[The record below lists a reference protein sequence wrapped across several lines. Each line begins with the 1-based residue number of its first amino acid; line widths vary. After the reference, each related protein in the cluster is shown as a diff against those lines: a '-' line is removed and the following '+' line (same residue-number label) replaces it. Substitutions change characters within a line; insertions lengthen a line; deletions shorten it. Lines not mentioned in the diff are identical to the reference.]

1 MVLQQNEQADGTPES
16 APLTVTAPVP
26 YAPSGSLRNP
36 FPPIADYAFLSD
48 CENTCLIS
56 SAGSV
61 EWLCVPRPDSP
72 SVFGAILD
80 RGAGHFR
87 LGPYGVSVPAA
98 RRYLPGSLILETT
111 WQTHTGWVIVR
122 DALVM
127 GPWHDIESRSR
138 THRRTPMDWDAEHI
152 LLRTVRCVSGTV
164 ELVMNCEPSFDYHRV
179 SSSWEYSAQAY
190 GEAIARATKNP
201 DSHPTLRLTT
211 NLRIGLEGRE
221 ARARTRMKEGDNV
234 FVALS
239 WSKHPVPQTYDE
251 AADKLWQTS
260 ECWRQWINIGDF
272 PDHPWR
278 SYLQRSALTL
288 KGLTYSPTGALLAA
302 PTTSLPETPQGERN
316 WDYRYAWVRDSTF
329 ALWGL
334 YTLGL
339 DREADDFFAFIADVS
354 GANNGERHPLQV
366 MYAVGGERSLVEEE
380 LHHLSG
386 YDNARPVR
394 IGNGAYNQMQHDIWG
409 TMLDSV
415 YLHTKSREQIP
426 ETLWPV
432 LKQQVEEAI
441 KHWREPDRGIWEVR
455 GEPQHFTSSK
465 IMCWVALDRG
475 SKLAELE
482 GERSYAQQWRAT
494 AEEIKAD
501 ILANG
506 VDSRGVLT
514 QRYGDDALDASLLLA
529 VLTRFLPSDDPRVR
543 ATVLAI
549 ADELTE
555 EGLVLRYRVEETDD
569 GLSGEEGTF
578 TICSFWLVVRAGRD
592 RRVPPGQAPV
602 RAAAVLRQPAASVR
616 RGDRAAHRTAPGQLP
631 AGVHPPGADQRG
643 GARHPR
649 GGGVRQLGRVPA
661 RQRADVARTRLLGG
675 FVDDVDGQGR
685 RLVGEAVCAGPGFG
699 GQIGHHREGVL
710 TSPAV
715 GVLLRRH
722 LGDQAVLRGDVA
734 ELPQRAGVFGVHRER
749 RRGALLPYR
758 LGFLEELLG
767 VVRIRVEHRGLFD
780 PVIVVLFGLA
790 GHHVAHGRPPGAVVD
805 GFLGS
810 EHRAQTVGVGHAVG
824 GIGHLV
830 QLAGDLDLRGPHDL
844 VDLIDREQ
852 HPVQRRLLQRRH
864 IGRHRFAVP
873 HGGTGDG
880 AYTPG

>member
-1 MVLQQNEQADGTPES
+1 MVLQHAEPADEAERAEYPSE
-16 APLTVTAPVP
+16 APYAVTDSVP
-26 YAPSGSLRNP
+26 YAPSGPLRNP

-80 RGAGHFR
+80 RAAGHFR
-87 LGPYGVSVPAA
+87 LGPYGVTVPAA

-111 WQTHTGWVIVR
+111 WQTNTGWLIVR

-152 LLRTVRCVSGTV
+152 LLRTVRCVSGVV
-164 ELVMNCEPSFDYHRV
+164 ELMMSCEPSFDYHRQ
-179 SSSWEYSAQAY
+179 SASWEYSAAAY
-190 GEAIARATKNP
+190 GEAIARASKDP
-201 DSHPTLRLTT
+201 EAHPTLRLTT

-221 ARARTRMKEGDNV
+221 ARARTRLNEGDNV

-239 WSKHPVPQTYDE
+239 WSGHPAPQTYDE
-251 AADKLWQTS
+251 ATNKMWKTS
-260 ECWRQWINIGDF
+260 ESWRQWINIGDF

-278 SYLQRSALTL
+278 AYLQRSALTL

-302 PTTSLPETPQGERN
+302 STTSLPETPQGERN

-339 DREADDFFAFIADVS
+339 DREADDFFSFIADVS

-366 MYAVGGERSLVEEE
+366 MYGVGGERSLAEEE
-380 LHHLSG
+380 LNHLSG

-394 IGNGAYNQMQHDIWG
+394 IGNGAFNQMQNDIWG

-415 YLHTKSREQIP
+415 YLHAKSREQIP
-426 ETLWPV
+426 EALWPV
-432 LKQQVEEAI
+432 LKRQVEEAI

-465 IMCWVALDRG
+465 VMCWVALDRG
-475 SKLAELE
+475 SKLAELQ
-482 GERSYAQQWRAT
+482 GEKSYAQQWRNV

-501 ILANG
+501 ILAHG

-514 QRYGDDALDASLLLA
+514 QRYGDDALDASLLLV

-555 EGLVLRYRVEETDD
+555 DGLVLRYRTHETDD

-578 TICSFWLVVRAGRD
+578 TICSFWLVSALVEIGEVSRAKH
-592 RRVPPGQAPV
+592 
-602 RAAAVLRQPAASVR
+602 LCE
-616 RGDRAAHRTAPGQLP
+616 
-631 AGVHPPGADQRG
+631 
-643 GARHPR
+643 
-649 GGGVRQLGRVPA
+649 
-661 RQRADVARTRLLGG
+661 RLLS
-675 FVDDVDGQGR
+675 F
-685 RLVGEAVCAGPGFG
+685 A
-699 GQIGHHREGVL
+699 
-710 TSPAV
+710 SPLHLYAEEIEPRT
-715 GVLLRRH
+715 GRH
-722 LGDQAVLRGDVA
+722 LGNFPQAFTHLAMINAVVHVIRA
-734 ELPQRAGVFGVHRER
+734 EDEADGAGVFQP
-749 RRGALLPYR
+749 ANAPM
-758 LGFLEELLG
+758 
-767 VVRIRVEHRGLFD
+767 
-780 PVIVVLFGLA
+780 
-790 GHHVAHGRPPGAVVD
+790 
-805 GFLGS
+805 
-810 EHRAQTVGVGHAVG
+810 
-824 GIGHLV
+824 
-830 QLAGDLDLRGPHDL
+830 
-844 VDLIDREQ
+844 
-852 HPVQRRLLQRRH
+852 
-864 IGRHRFAVP
+864 
-873 HGGTGDG
+873 
-880 AYTPG
+880 